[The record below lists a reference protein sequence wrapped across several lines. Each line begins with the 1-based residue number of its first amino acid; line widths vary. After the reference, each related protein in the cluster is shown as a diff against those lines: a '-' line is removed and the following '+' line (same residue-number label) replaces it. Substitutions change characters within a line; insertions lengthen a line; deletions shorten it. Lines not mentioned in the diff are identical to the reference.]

1 MTQHTTVE
9 DQVIDIVHRAQAC
22 DLEDV
27 MRQCTNL
34 TWNQVFFAVDCLSR
48 SGEIML
54 MPRGRGIYT
63 LTFPHRQEGRLI
75 DAHFHLNHKEVIL
88 CLR

>member
-1 MTQHTTVE
+1 
-9 DQVIDIVHRAQAC
+9 
-22 DLEDV
+22 
-27 MRQCTNL
+27 
-34 TWNQVFFAVDCLSR
+34 
-48 SGEIML
+48 ML

-63 LTFPHRQEGRLI
+63 LAFPHRQEGRLI